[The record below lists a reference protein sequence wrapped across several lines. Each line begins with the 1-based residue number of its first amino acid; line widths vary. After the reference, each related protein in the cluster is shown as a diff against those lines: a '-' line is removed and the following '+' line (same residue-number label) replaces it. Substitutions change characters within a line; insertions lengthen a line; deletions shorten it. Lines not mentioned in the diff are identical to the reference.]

1 MARAAAS
8 YKEDAAGVPECV
20 TPRQS
25 VKRNFAGIWHGLSLA
40 SRGRISELKS
50 TSAHRVRAVRK
61 WYYPEMLRN
70 CEDTDHTC
78 CKIVQGEKYQ

>member
-25 VKRNFAGIWHGLSLA
+25 VKRNFAGILQEFGTA
-40 SRGRISELKS
+40 CR
-50 TSAHRVRAVRK
+50 
-61 WYYPEMLRN
+61 
-70 CEDTDHTC
+70 
-78 CKIVQGEKYQ
+78 